1 MHIIGQGLTLRK
13 EGAILLNSRHAV
25 FDWQHDQRGRTTRVH
40 ELTEL
45 STMAALSVSSSPPV
59 HSLRLSWEC
68 SVDPRTGSMNTK
80 TAAIKSFPGDFQQ
93 CNLEEGRPLFLK
105 V

>member
-1 MHIIGQGLTLRK
+1 MHIIGKGLTLRK

-45 STMAALSVSSSPPV
+45 SIMAALSVSSSPPV

-68 SVDPRTGSMNTK
+68 SVDPGTGSMNTEA
-80 TAAIKSFPGDFQQ
+80 AAIKSFPGDFQQ
-93 CNLEEGRPLFLK
+93 CSLEEGRPLFLK
-105 V
+105 I